1 MTSIILRISRIT
13 VRVLMIVATL
23 LLLHEMSMI
32 TTFPNVRF
40 ISLMTTETTRTRTFY
55 SRGLEYAAFVKSKK
69 EKDEIDVA
77 VSVPEMLNDEVELA
91 GEEEERQRYM
101 HVLNVGSSEEE
112 EFCETLMDCLVCF
125 VRQIKYITIVYLLLL
140 LCCPFSP
147 IMYLL

>member
-32 TTFPNVRF
+32 TTFPNIRF

-69 EKDEIDVA
+69 EKDEIDV
-77 VSVPEMLNDEVELA
+77 VSVPEMRDDEVELG
-91 GEEEERQRYM
+91 GEEEEERY
-101 HVLNVGSSEEE
+101 VLNVGSSEEE
-112 EFCETLMDCLVCF
+112 EVCETVMDCLVCF